1 MGIMGYLRE
10 RMGKILAI
18 SIGFSLFVFVAL
30 DVAKS
35 GGSFF
40 KEDRNVLGEAA
51 GEQIKLDEFSKKVEQ
66 SSAQFKQGG
75 QGSLSPQITSYVQEN
90 VWNIMLRQALLK
102 KEVDK

>member
-18 SIGFSLFVFVAL
+18 SIGFSLFIFVAL

-40 KEDRNVLGEAA
+40 KEDRNVLGDVA
-51 GEQIKLDEFSKKVEQ
+51 GEQIR
-66 SSAQFKQGG
+66 
-75 QGSLSPQITSYVQEN
+75 Y
-90 VWNIMLRQALLK
+90 
-102 KEVDK
+102 